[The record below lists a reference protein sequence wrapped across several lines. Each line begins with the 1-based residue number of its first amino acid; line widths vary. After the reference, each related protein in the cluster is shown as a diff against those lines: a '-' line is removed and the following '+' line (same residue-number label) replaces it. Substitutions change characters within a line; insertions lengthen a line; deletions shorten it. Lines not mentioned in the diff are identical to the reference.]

1 LTQSIAVAVA
11 GAVPVSKVAV
21 RGKFM
26 KLIMENWRKFIKEI
40 DSDRD
45 GRLDPEELRT
55 LADKLDGSKPKEK
68 LMIMISKRISE
79 VGFGQETEEDF
90 DYTKEELCDED
101 SNLCG
106 DIMSITYDDYIE
118 FEKTRQQSSD
128 RESYNLASSVMQHDD
143 DIRLQ
148 KKIPSGYGT
157 RGGKKS
163 GQLEFSGLG

>member
-1 LTQSIAVAVA
+1 
-11 GAVPVSKVAV
+11 
-21 RGKFM
+21 
-26 KLIMENWRKFIKEI
+26 MENWRNFINEV
-40 DSDRD
+40 DSNQD
-45 GRLDPEELRT
+45 GALQPDELRG
-55 LADKLDGSKPKEK
+55 LANQLEKPTSKEE

-90 DYTKEELCDED
+90 DYTKEELCDEN

-118 FEKTRQQSSD
+118 FEKTRQQNSD
-128 RESYNLASSVMQHDD
+128 RENYNLASSVMQHDD
-143 DIRLQ
+143 SIPLQ

-163 GQLEFSGLG
+163 GQLEFPGLG

>member
-1 LTQSIAVAVA
+1 
-11 GAVPVSKVAV
+11 
-21 RGKFM
+21 M
-26 KLIMENWRKFIKEI
+26 KLIMENWRNFINEV
-40 DSDRD
+40 DSNQD
-45 GRLDPEELRT
+45 GALQPDELRG
-55 LADKLDGSKPKEK
+55 LANQLEKPTSKEE

-90 DYTKEELCDED
+90 DYTKEELCDEN

-118 FEKTRQQSSD
+118 FEKTRQQNSD
-128 RESYNLASSVMQHDD
+128 RENYNLASSVMQHDD
-143 DIRLQ
+143 SIPLQ

-163 GQLEFSGLG
+163 GQLEFPGLG